1 MAEDEPKIFIDEGWK
16 AQVQREK
23 EEALKQKAAP
33 VADEEEQPDAED
45 EQQEIGEITFATLVE
60 SLATP
65 AAFALGLI
73 ASPDSQKIMVNLAEA
88 KFLIDMLLVL
98 RTKTKNNLTSEEEG
112 VLTETIAGLQ
122 RAYVMRAQQIQEAE
136 LKQAGINLGK
146 PGTK

>member
-1 MAEDEPKIFIDEGWK
+1 MADNEPKIFIDEGWK

-23 EEALKQKAAP
+23 EEALKQTAPAEAA
-33 VADEEEQPDAED
+33 AETEDAEAEGQELD
-45 EQQEIGEITFATLVE
+45 EVTFATLVE

-73 ASPDSQKIMVNLAEA
+73 MPPDSQKVMVNLPEA
-88 KFLIDMLLVL
+88 KFLIDILLVL
-98 RTKTKNNLTSEEEG
+98 RAKTKNNLTPEEEG
-112 VLTETIAGLQ
+112 VLTETVAGLQ
-122 RAYVMRAQQIQEAE
+122 RAYVMRAQQLQEAE